1 MAKKLFDLIND
12 GEIHFSADSKI
23 IKKKDLA
30 LALSGEEIIEK
41 IKEDAEI
48 YRQNVVKEVEDEKKK
63 AIEEGYKEGFQSWLE
78 HIAKLEEEIVQVR
91 RDYEKLMVPVLLRAV
106 KKIVGH
112 ELENRQDTIVDIIST
127 SLKAVATHKKI
138 TLYVNPK
145 EKAVV
150 EANKNKLKNQFE
162 QLEVFQI
169 RERNDIQPGG
179 VIIETEGGIINAQ
192 LENQWTAL
200 EKAFENLFKL
210 KAAK

>member
-1 MAKKLFDLIND
+1 MAKKLYDLIND
-12 GEIHFSADSKI
+12 GEIHYSPDSKI
-23 IKKKDLA
+23 IKKKDFA
-30 LALSGEEIIEK
+30 QALSGEEIIQK
-41 IKEDAEI
+41 IKEDAEK
-48 YRQNVVKEVEDEKKK
+48 YRQNVVKEIEEEKKK
-63 AIEEGYKEGFQSWLE
+63 AIEEGYKEGFQNWLE

-138 TLYVNPK
+138 TLYVSPK

-150 EANKNKLKNQFE
+150 EANKNKLKNLFE

-192 LENQWTAL
+192 LENQWSAL

>member
-12 GEIHFSADSKI
+12 GEIHFTSDSKI
-23 IKKKDLA
+23 IKKKDFA
-30 LALSGEEIIEK
+30 QALSGEEIIEK
-41 IKEDAEI
+41 IKQDAET
-48 YRQNVVKEVEDEKKK
+48 YRQTVVKEIEDEKKK
-63 AIEEGYKEGFQSWLE
+63 AIEEGYNEGFKSWLE

-91 RDYEKLMVPVLLRAV
+91 KEYEKLMVPVLLRAV

-138 TLYVNPK
+138 TLYVSPK

-192 LENQWTAL
+192 LENQWNAL